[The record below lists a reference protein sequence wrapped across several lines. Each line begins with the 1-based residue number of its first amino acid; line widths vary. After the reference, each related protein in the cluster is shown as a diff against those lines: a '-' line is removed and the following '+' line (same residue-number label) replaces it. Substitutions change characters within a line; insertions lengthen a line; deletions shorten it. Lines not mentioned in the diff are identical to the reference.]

1 MINTP
6 PEIFELASDYL
17 GIYLAGLVGMF
28 LYNVVSAILR
38 GLGDSK
44 TPLKFLAFATVLNI
58 ILDPMFIF
66 GVGPFPRLGVAG
78 VAWATVIAQGV
89 SAVLSLHYLY
99 RRSGI
104 VSYQPGTFRFD
115 WELTRLTF
123 RIGIP
128 AGVQQIMVSMAHLIV
143 SSTVNLFG
151 ATVVAGFGAAGR
163 LDQFAFMPAHS
174 VSFSVSALVGQNLG
188 AGKVQRVRETV
199 RWGMLLAGGITVIV
213 SIVALVRPDILMS
226 LFTDDAAVLEQGGLY
241 LRYMAFGYVPMSLM
255 FTLGGL
261 LRGSGDTVST
271 MLMTLVSLWIV
282 RVPLARILSAM
293 PTLGVTGVWIAM
305 ATSPLAGL
313 AAHILYYRTGRW
325 QTKAVTGKPPVDGA
339 REGSRKAVPQPA
351 EE

>member
-1 MINTP
+1 MSWP
-6 PEIFELASDYL
+6 PITS

-174 VSFSVSALVGQNLG
+174 VSLSPFLPWWGRIWVQ
-188 AGKVQRVRETV
+188 GKSS
-199 RWGMLLAGGITVIV
+199 GYGKLFGGVC
-213 SIVALVRPDILMS
+213 SWP
-226 LFTDDAAVLEQGGLY
+226 EGL
-241 LRYMAFGYVPMSLM
+241 
-255 FTLGGL
+255 
-261 LRGSGDTVST
+261 
-271 MLMTLVSLWIV
+271 
-282 RVPLARILSAM
+282 PLSC
-293 PTLGVTGVWIAM
+293 P
-305 ATSPLAGL
+305 S
-313 AAHILYYRTGRW
+313 
-325 QTKAVTGKPPVDGA
+325 
-339 REGSRKAVPQPA
+339 
-351 EE
+351 